1 MDTVGF
7 DFFPGGC
14 VDAPA
19 GGEAFGDRFGE
30 IQFPRGE
37 EVAQQADIVRR
48 IMESFGDDTGWEAV
62 DKRGAQ
68 GLITT
73 LPIGDG
79 MGKKG
84 GIVYEGCYTI

>member
-1 MDTVGF
+1 
-7 DFFPGGC
+7 
-14 VDAPA
+14 
-19 GGEAFGDRFGE
+19 
-30 IQFPRGE
+30 
-37 EVAQQADIVRR
+37 
-48 IMESFGDDTGWEAV
+48 MESFGDDMGWEAV

-84 GIVYEGCYTI
+84 GIVHEGCYTI